1 MLFPFICGGD
11 VSSLLCS
18 LLPLVSHS
26 PSSRVSNDPGSNSM
40 IELIRD
46 TAFGQLVRLVS
57 GNKVFQYPEEIDP
70 SIWTRF
76 IDEEKSGYLAHH
88 GDTNPPDDG
97 AVMPGIGGIRTR
109 EGQFALQIPASR
121 QNQPRRSKRSEES
134 SRTRVGDENEHI
146 NNASGVKV
154 DPEKGRDLHLVTW
167 YGPNDPG
174 NHA

>member
-1 MLFPFICGGD
+1 
-11 VSSLLCS
+11 
-18 LLPLVSHS
+18 
-26 PSSRVSNDPGSNSM
+26 M

-57 GNKVFQYPEEIDP
+57 GNKLFQYPEEIDP

-109 EGQFALQIPASR
+109 EGQFALQTPASR
-121 QNQPRRSKRSEES
+121 QNQQRRSKISEES
-134 SRTRVGDENEHI
+134 SRTRVGDEYDHI

-174 NHA
+174 NQA